1 MAAKKKKAAPKRKAP
16 VRKRS
21 DSNEIRRLWLMY
33 PPARIQ
39 TPLIWELGNKF
50 KLVTNVRQASVN
62 DELGIVCLEISGKR
76 ESIKKAIKWLEQ
88 KEITVD
94 PVEISVIES

>member
-1 MAAKKKKAAPKRKAP
+1 MPAKKKKAAPARKAAAKKK
-16 VRKRS
+16 VVA
-21 DSNEIRRLWLMY
+21 NEVRRLWLTY
-33 PPARIQ
+33 PSSRIK

-50 KLVTNVRQASVN
+50 DLVTNVRQASVN

-76 ESIKKAIKWLEQ
+76 ESIKKAIKWLER
-88 KEITVD
+88 KDVTVD

>member
-1 MAAKKKKAAPKRKAP
+1 MPAKKKPAPRKKAAAKKPA
-16 VRKRS
+16 S
-21 DSNEIRRLWLMY
+21 SNEVRRLWLMY
-33 PPARIQ
+33 PPGRIQ

-50 KLVTNVRQASVN
+50 ELVTNVRQASVN

-76 ESIKKAIKWLEQ
+76 DSIKKAIKWLER